1 MPLMTWTEKLS
12 VGVGVL
18 DEDHKRLVGMVNQL
32 YDSMQ
37 AGHGKEILGRILD
50 DLVQY
55 TKVHFA
61 REEKFFQQSGYPAM
75 APHKQE
81 HDTLTDQ
88 VFDVQRKYAA
98 GASAAL
104 SIDVLR
110 FLKNWLIN
118 HIQVSDQKYRTHLN
132 AKGIV

>member
-18 DEDHKRLVGMVNQL
+18 DEDHKRLVAMVNEL

-37 AGHGKEILGRILD
+37 AGHGKETLGRILN
-50 DLVQY
+50 DLVEY
-55 TKVHFA
+55 TKGHFA
-61 REEKFFQQSGYPAM
+61 REEKFFAQTAYPASV
-75 APHKQE
+75 AHKQE
-81 HDTLTDQ
+81 HDTLTHQ
-88 VFDVQRKYAA
+88 VLEVQQKYMS

-118 HIQVSDQKYRTHLN
+118 HIQGSDQKYRPHLN

>member
-1 MPLMTWTEKLS
+1 MPLMTWTAKLS

-18 DEDHKRLVGMVNQL
+18 DEDHKRLVAMVNEL

-37 AGHGKEILGRILD
+37 AGHGKETLGRILN
-50 DLVQY
+50 DLVEY

-61 REEKFFQQSGYPAM
+61 REEKFFAQTAYPAS
-75 APHKQE
+75 AAHKQE
-81 HDTLTDQ
+81 HDTLTQQ
-88 VFDVQRKYAA
+88 VLDVQQKYSS

-110 FLKNWLIN
+110 FLKSWLIN
-118 HIQVSDQKYRTHLN
+118 HIQGSDQKYRPHLN

>member
-1 MPLMTWTEKLS
+1 MTLMTWTEKLS

-18 DEDHKRLVGMVNQL
+18 DEDHKRLVGMVNEL

-37 AGHGKEILGRILD
+37 AGHGKEILGRILN

-61 REEKFFQQSGYPAM
+61 REEKFFADTGYPAT

-81 HDTLTDQ
+81 HDALTKQ
-88 VFDVQRKYAA
+88 VMDVQQKYIS

-118 HIQVSDQKYRTHLN
+118 HIQGSDQKYRPHLN

>member
-1 MPLMTWTEKLS
+1 MTLMTWSEKLS

-18 DEDHKRLVGMVNQL
+18 DEDHKRLVGMVNEL

-37 AGHGKEILGRILD
+37 AGHGKEILGRILN

-61 REEKFFQQSGYPAM
+61 REEKFFADTGYPAT

-81 HDTLTDQ
+81 HDALTKQ
-88 VFDVQRKYAA
+88 VMDVQQKYIS

-118 HIQVSDQKYRTHLN
+118 HIQGSDQKYRPHLN

>member
-1 MPLMTWTEKLS
+1 
-12 VGVGVL
+12 
-18 DEDHKRLVGMVNQL
+18 
-32 YDSMQ
+32 
-37 AGHGKEILGRILD
+37 
-50 DLVQY
+50 VQY

-61 REEKFFQQSGYPAM
+61 REEKFFAQTGYAGS
-75 APHKQE
+75 AAHKQE
-81 HDTLTDQ
+81 HDTLTQQ
-88 VFDVQRKYAA
+88 VLDVQQKYMS

-118 HIQVSDQKYRTHLN
+118 HIQGSDQKYRPHLN

>member
-18 DEDHKRLVGMVNQL
+18 DEDHKRLVAMVNEL

-37 AGHGKEILGRILD
+37 AGHGKETLGRILH
-50 DLVQY
+50 DLVEY
-55 TKVHFA
+55 TTVHFA
-61 REEKFFQQSGYPAM
+61 REEKFFAQTGYSA
-75 APHKQE
+75 AAAHKQE
-81 HDTLTDQ
+81 HDTLTQQ
-88 VFDVQRKYAA
+88 VLDVQHKYMA

-110 FLKNWLIN
+110 FLKSWLIN
-118 HIQVSDQKYRTHLN
+118 HIQGSDQKYRPHLN
-132 AKGIV
+132 GKGIV

>member
-18 DEDHKRLVGMVNQL
+18 DDDHKRLVAMVNEL
-32 YDSMQ
+32 YDAMQ
-37 AGHGKEILGRILD
+37 AGHGKETLGRILN
-50 DLVQY
+50 DLVHY

-61 REEKFFQQSGYPAM
+61 REEKFFAETSYPAI
-75 APHKQE
+75 AVHKQE
-81 HDTLTDQ
+81 HDALTQQ
-88 VFDVQRKYAA
+88 VLDVQQKYMA

-110 FLKNWLIN
+110 FLKTWLVN
-118 HIQVSDQKYRTHLN
+118 HIQGSDQKYRPHLN

>member
-1 MPLMTWTEKLS
+1 MPLMTWTENLS

-18 DEDHKRLVGMVNQL
+18 DNDHKRLVGMVNEL
-32 YDSMQ
+32 YDAMQ
-37 AGHGKEILGRILD
+37 AGHGKESLGRILN
-50 DLVQY
+50 DLVHY

-61 REEKFFQQSGYPAM
+61 REEKLFAETGYPGM

-81 HDTLTDQ
+81 HDTLTGQ
-88 VFDVQRKYAA
+88 VLDVQRKYAS
-98 GASAAL
+98 GANAAL

-118 HIQVSDQKYRTHLN
+118 HIQGSDQKYRSHLN
-132 AKGIV
+132 ARGIV

>member
-12 VGVGVL
+12 VGVVVL
-18 DEDHKRLVGMVNQL
+18 DEDHKRLVSMVNEL

-37 AGHGKEILGRILD
+37 AGHGKETLGRILN
-50 DLVQY
+50 DLVHY

-61 REEKFFQQSGYPAM
+61 REEKFFAQSGYPA
-75 APHKQE
+75 AAAHKHE
-81 HDTLTDQ
+81 HDALTQQ
-88 VFDVQRKYAA
+88 VMEVQQKYMA

-110 FLKNWLIN
+110 FLKSWLIN
-118 HIQVSDQKYRTHLN
+118 HIQGSDQKYRPHLN

>member
-1 MPLMTWTEKLS
+1 MPLMTWTDKLS
-12 VGVGVL
+12 VGIKVI
-18 DEDHKRLVGMVNQL
+18 DEDHKRLVAMVNEL

-37 AGHGKEILGRILD
+37 AGHGKEALGRILN

-61 REEKFFQQSGYPAM
+61 REERFFAETGYPAGD
-75 APHKQE
+75 AHKRE
-81 HDTLTDQ
+81 HDTLTNQ
-88 VFDVQRKYAA
+88 VLEVQQKYIS

-110 FLKNWLIN
+110 FLKDWLIR
-118 HIQVSDQKYRTHLN
+118 HIQGSDQKYRPHLN